1 MLRKKAAR
9 YLVFAPSLLFGLLG
23 ASWLFFRPLR
33 LEADAG
39 PLTVLLVAAALI
51 VGLLGGAWL
60 LEKFLPSFRFAG
72 KLLECALATFP
83 ISLPLAF
90 SLAAATALS
99 EELFFRGALLPLV
112 GVWGQALVFGLL
124 HPAPLKG
131 WSYTV
136 YTFIA
141 GLAFGYATLYTG
153 SLWAAMLA
161 HFVINLQGFL
171 EVRRSQ
177 REKRRRF
184 SNPRP
189 LRSVSSRVSPTVVSE
204 VPSATDGTSTAA
216 TLHNTPE
223 EDEPSDP
230 PR

>member
-51 VGLLGGAWL
+51 LGLLGGAWL
-60 LEKFLPSFRFAG
+60 LEKFLPSFRFAS
-72 KLLECALATFP
+72 KLLERALATFP

-189 LRSVSSRVSPTVVSE
+189 LRSVSSRVSPTVA
-204 VPSATDGTSTAA
+204 SATDSPNTA
-216 TLHNTPE
+216 TTRPHNTPE